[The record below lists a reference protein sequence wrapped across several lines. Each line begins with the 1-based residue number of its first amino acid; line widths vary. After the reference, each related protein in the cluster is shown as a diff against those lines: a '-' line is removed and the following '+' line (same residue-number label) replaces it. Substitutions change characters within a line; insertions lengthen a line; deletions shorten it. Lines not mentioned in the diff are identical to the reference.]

1 MIRTFVETSIFEQ
14 LIDQENDKELE
25 NTVKRDILEDPSRGD
40 IISGTGGVRKFRIS
54 DKSRGKGKRGGFR
67 VLYLDLPKHERTYLL
82 LIYNKDQLDN
92 ISSEQK
98 KALKKIVEGVKD
110 ECNKK
115 KKNWN
120 YQW

>member
-25 NTVKRDILEDPSRGD
+25 NTVKRDVLEEPSRGD

-92 ISSEQK
+92 ISSDQK
-98 KALKKIVEGVKD
+98 KALKKIVEGVKN
-110 ECNKK
+110 EYEKK
-115 KKNWN
+115 KKN
-120 YQW
+120 